1 MYKVLTSVT
10 GFFTGAPDAPKIL
23 LADETLVKIHNFTDI
38 SSGCLVAA
46 KKRFKR
52 LANIEYTTLGIS
64 KKPDDQGFEGSQ
76 YDLVIATN
84 LIHTP

>member
-1 MYKVLTSVT
+1 MIKDLILPSRQVLYSKYT
-10 GFFTGAPDAPKIL
+10 
-23 LADETLVKIHNFTDI
+23 FTDI

-64 KKPDDQGFEGSQ
+64 KKPDNQGFEGSQ